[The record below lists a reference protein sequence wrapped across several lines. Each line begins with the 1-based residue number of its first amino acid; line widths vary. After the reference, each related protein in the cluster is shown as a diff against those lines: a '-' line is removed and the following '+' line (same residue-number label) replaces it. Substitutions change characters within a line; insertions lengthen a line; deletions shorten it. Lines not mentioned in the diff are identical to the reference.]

1 MKNVLYTLLLLVVS
15 SSIVNAQGL
24 PDNPDPNKCYVRCIT
39 PDVYVTETVTVETQA
54 AYTKLSVV
62 PAQYENKTERV
73 MIREGYTRYEVVPV
87 EFAPEQVSYQSVAPY
102 NKIAITPASF
112 RDDSQQI
119 MVAPVISRWE
129 YSPYAGCKSDDPGDC
144 QVLCWREYPAQ
155 FQDVPQRKLAADAS
169 YSASLTGAAND
180 TYTLQKVSSASQVRE
195 VTVEPEYGNI
205 TKRVLVKDETVSEE
219 KIPAVTTNVTREVL
233 QTKGGLESWAEI
245 DCELLSYNA
254 LPINYELGSARITSA
269 SRSIIDNNLL
279 KLMRE
284 NPNVRIELSSHT
296 DSRGSAS
303 SNQTLS
309 ERRAQSV
316 VNYLIGKGINKARL
330 VAVGYGESRLK
341 NRCADGV
348 SCSESEHAANRRT
361 EFRVLNN

>member
-1 MKNVLYTLLLLVVS
+1 MVIGFCT
-15 SSIVNAQGL
+15 VNAQGL
-24 PDNPDPNKCYVRCIT
+24 PDNPDPNKCYVRCVT
-39 PDVYVTETVTVETQA
+39 PDVFITETVTVETHA
-54 AYTKLSVV
+54 AYTKLTVI

-73 MIREGYTRYEVVPV
+73 MVREGYTRYEIIPV
-87 EFAPEQVSYQSVAPY
+87 EFAPEQVTFQSVAPY

-112 RDDSQQI
+112 SDDSERI
-119 MVAPVISRWE
+119 MVAPIVSRWE

-155 FQDVPQRKLAADAS
+155 FQDIPQRKLATDAS
-169 YSASLTGAAND
+169 FSASPAGATND
-180 TYTLQKVSSASQVRE
+180 TYTLRKVSRVAEVRE
-195 VTVEPEYGNI
+195 ISVEPEFADI
-205 TKRVLVKDETVSEE
+205 TKRVLVKDETVKEE
-219 KIPAVTTNVTREVL
+219 MVPAKTTTVTREVL

-254 LPINYELGSARITSA
+254 LPINYELGSARITA
-269 SRSIIDNNLL
+269 ESRSIIDNNLL

-296 DSRGSAS
+296 DSRGTAE
-303 SNQTLS
+303 SNQSLS

-316 VNYLIGKGINKARL
+316 VNYLVSKGINKTRL

-341 NRCADGV
+341 NRCSDGV